1 MKARAKT
8 IECECGG
15 VAAKTFVSRIFT
27 IGGLH
32 TEVNNIP
39 AFVCEKCHEIYFDGP
54 SILEIERKLERETIA
69 A

>member
-15 VAAKTFVSRIFT
+15 VAAKMFVSRIFI
-27 IGGLH
+27 IGGLR

-39 AFVCEKCHEIYFDGP
+39 AFVCDKCHEIYFDGP
-54 SILEIERKLERETIA
+54 SILKIERKLEREAVA